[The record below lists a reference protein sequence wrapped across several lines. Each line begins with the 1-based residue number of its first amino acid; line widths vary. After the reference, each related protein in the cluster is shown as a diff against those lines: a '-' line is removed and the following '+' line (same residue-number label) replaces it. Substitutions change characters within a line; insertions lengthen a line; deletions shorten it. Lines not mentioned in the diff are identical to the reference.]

1 MSLACTAVVE
11 HGTVVSELFFFRFV
25 TFSALT
31 LLVGSLGCQDGHLTC
46 YNFCFKT
53 PWDGG

>member
-11 HGTVVSELFFFRFV
+11 HGTVVRELFFFRFV